1 MNRDVEFVVNKTM
14 KVSSSTSDIIYVDFP
29 CITIDVVIVVVYL
42 SLYKSNHVFIYNYA
56 SHFNEQIFYG
66 KKENSF

>member
-29 CITIDVVIVVVYL
+29 CITIDVIIIVYL
-42 SLYKSNHVFIYNYA
+42 SLYK
-56 SHFNEQIFYG
+56 
-66 KKENSF
+66 